1 MKKKQIGSV
10 VLMST
15 LLLSGCGTSTTV
27 KTKTTAF
34 QVVACSRSLGDMW
47 QLAGGHLTGVTIDG
61 KDLGKHIPIVG
72 TLMRPNVEKIVALK
86 PSKVLLTGDIP
97 TQQKVKA
104 SLTEANVKVE
114 SVDVNN
120 FHDYDKYMKEFT
132 TENHRQDLY
141 KKNVTDVKTRIDQIK
156 KKVKFK
162 KQTYLMIRVS
172 SMKNKVLKKDYFATE
187 IADAM
192 HMQNIADDSSH
203 LSEINVEE
211 VVKKNPDYIFV
222 IYQGEAKQAKAAY
235 AKVAKEPGW
244 SDLSAVKNKKVKVLP
259 KNYFQFKPNAQWDK
273 AYAYLYD
280 YLS

>member
-1 MKKKQIGSV
+1 
-10 VLMST
+10 
-15 LLLSGCGTSTTV
+15 
-27 KTKTTAF
+27 
-34 QVVACSRSLGDMW
+34 
-47 QLAGGHLTGVTIDG
+47 
-61 KDLGKHIPIVG
+61 
-72 TLMRPNVEKIVALK
+72 
-86 PSKVLLTGDIP
+86 
-97 TQQKVKA
+97 
-104 SLTEANVKVE
+104 
-114 SVDVNN
+114 
-120 FHDYDKYMKEFT
+120 MKEFT

>member
-1 MKKKQIGSV
+1 
-10 VLMST
+10 
-15 LLLSGCGTSTTV
+15 
-27 KTKTTAF
+27 
-34 QVVACSRSLGDMW
+34 
-47 QLAGGHLTGVTIDG
+47 
-61 KDLGKHIPIVG
+61 
-72 TLMRPNVEKIVALK
+72 
-86 PSKVLLTGDIP
+86 
-97 TQQKVKA
+97 
-104 SLTEANVKVE
+104 
-114 SVDVNN
+114 
-120 FHDYDKYMKEFT
+120 
-132 TENHRQDLY
+132 
-141 KKNVTDVKTRIDQIK
+141 
-156 KKVKFK
+156 
-162 KQTYLMIRVS
+162 
-172 SMKNKVLKKDYFATE
+172 MKNKVLKKDYFATE

>member
-27 KTKTTAF
+27 KTKTAAS

-259 KNYFQFKPNAQWDK
+259 KDYFQFKPNAQWDK

>member
-235 AKVAKEPGW
+235 AKVVKEPGW